1 VIGTLIKRLT
11 VRTLDAVVERGRESG
26 QPTLR
31 MAANGLDRAR
41 GWVGL
46 DRTHGITRRTV
57 SPPWDGSL
65 PEQPMWQ
72 TDKDKLHKHRV
83 DRGIIKTEGAQPAR
97 PAEPAVKIYIKRG
110 CPYCRAAIDLVNER
124 NIPFT
129 QIDYSDDHDL
139 RRAIRGQTGRKTS
152 PHVFIHGK
160 SIGGY
165 DELRE
170 LDQSGA
176 LKDMLEKPGAVKVA
190 TPVLPPFD
198 EEDDDSEDE
207 ISAQGLRTRVS
218 EGAKLLLLDV
228 REPDERNRTGVLPH
242 AVLIPLGELEQRHA
256 ELDPTGV
263 WITYCQAGKRSL
275 QAQAILRDK
284 GFGRV
289 VSLRGGI
296 VAWTE
301 AGGATVAPSQVDPH
315 GLVPAA
321 TTTPTGPTTAVRR
334 VSLPVIHPER
344 SPFEDLL
351 FGDPAEAEV
360 EHLVGDALIARV
372 REVLEEVRPMVQSDG
387 GDIELMDVIDDVVG
401 VRLTG
406 NCIGCPSSQATLR
419 QGIER
424 KLKLR
429 IPQIKGI
436 ASPQLTPLA

>member
-1 VIGTLIKRLT
+1 MIGTLIKRLT
-11 VRTLDAVVERGRESG
+11 VRTLDAVVERGRESER
-26 QPTLR
+26 PTLR
-31 MAANGLDRAR
+31 IAASGLDRVR

-46 DRTHGITRRTV
+46 DRIERRTV
-57 SPPWDGSL
+57 SPPWDGSQ
-65 PEQPMWQ
+65 PVQPMWQ

-83 DRGIIKTEGAQPAR
+83 DRGIIKPEGAVAPA
-97 PAEPAVKIYIKRG
+97 PVEPPVKIYIKRG

-124 NIPFT
+124 NIHFA

-165 DELRE
+165 DELRA
-170 LDQSGA
+170 LDESGA
-176 LKDMLEKPGAVKVA
+176 LKDMLEKPGAVKA
-190 TPVLPPFD
+190 AAPLPPFD
-198 EEDDDSEDE
+198 EEDDDTEDE

-228 REPDERNRTGVLPH
+228 REPDERSRTGVLPH
-242 AVLIPLGELEQRHA
+242 ALQIPLGELEKRHA
-256 ELDPTGV
+256 ELDSTGV

-275 QAQAILRDK
+275 QAQAILREK
-284 GFGRV
+284 GFARV
-289 VSLRGGI
+289 LSLRGGI

-301 AGGATVAPSQVDPH
+301 AGGATVPASQTEARGLASASAGSSAPS
-315 GLVPAA
+315 
-321 TTTPTGPTTAVRR
+321 RR

-351 FGDPAEAEV
+351 FTDPAEDAV

-424 KLKLR
+424 KLKQR

-436 ASPQLTPLA
+436 SSPQLTPLA

>member
-1 VIGTLIKRLT
+1 MIGTLIKRLT
-11 VRTLDAVVERGRESG
+11 VRTLDVVVDRGRGSERPS
-26 QPTLR
+26 LR
-31 MAANGLDRAR
+31 RAATGLDRAR
-41 GWVGL
+41 RWVGL
-46 DRTHGITRRTV
+46 DRIERRTV
-57 SPPWDGSL
+57 SPPWDGAT

-83 DRGIIKTEGAQPAR
+83 DRGIIKTSTGAAPA
-97 PAEPAVKIYIKRG
+97 PVEPPVKIYIKRG
-110 CPYCRAAIDLVNER
+110 CPYCRAAIDLVSER
-124 NIPFT
+124 AIAFT
-129 QIDYSDDHDL
+129 QIDYSDDHEL

-152 PHVFIHGK
+152 PHIFIHGK

-176 LKDMLEKPGAVKVA
+176 LKDMLEEPGSAKA
-190 TPVLPPFD
+190 ASASRPFD
-198 EEDDDSEDE
+198 DEDDDSEDE
-207 ISAQGLRTRVS
+207 ISAQSLRTRVS
-218 EGAKLLLLDV
+218 EGAQLLVLDV
-228 REPDERNRTGVLPH
+228 REPDERSRTGVLPH
-242 AVLIPLGELEQRHA
+242 AAQIPLGELAQRHA
-256 ELDPTGV
+256 ELDPAGV
-263 WITYCQAGKRSL
+263 WIIYCQAGKRSL
-275 QAQAILRDK
+275 QAQAILREH

-289 VSLRGGI
+289 LSLRGGI
-296 VAWTE
+296 IGWTE
-301 AGGATVAPSQVDPH
+301 AGGATVSATLAAASAP
-315 GLVPAA
+315 
-321 TTTPTGPTTAVRR
+321 RR
-334 VSLPVIHPER
+334 VSLPVLHPER

-351 FGDPAEAEV
+351 FTDPDAEAL

-424 KLKLR
+424 KLKQR

-436 ASPQLTPLA
+436 SSPQLLPLS

>member
-1 VIGTLIKRLT
+1 MIGTIFKRLT
-11 VRTLDAVVERGRESG
+11 VRTLDVVVERGKESDR
-26 QPTLR
+26 TVVRL
-31 MAANGLDRAR
+31 AATGLDRVR

-46 DRTHGITRRTV
+46 DRIELRTT
-57 SPPWDGSL
+57 PPAWDGAQ

-72 TDKDKLHKHRV
+72 SDRDKLHKHRV
-83 DRGIIKTEGAQPAR
+83 DKGIVKPPAGTTM
-97 PAEPAVKIYIKRG
+97 PVKAAEPAVKLYIKRG
-110 CPYCRAAIDLVNER
+110 CPYCRAAADLLNER
-124 NIPFT
+124 SIAFT

-176 LKDMLEKPGAVKVA
+176 LKELLADKPGDAKPVA
-190 TPVLPPFD
+190 PVLPPFD

-207 ISAQGLRTRVS
+207 ITARSLRTRIS
-218 EGAKLLLLDV
+218 EGAKVLLLDV
-228 REPDERNRTGVLPH
+228 READERDRSGVLPH
-242 AVLIPLGELEQRHA
+242 AHQIPLGELERRQA
-256 ELDPTGV
+256 ELDPAGV
-263 WITYCQAGKRSL
+263 WITYCHSGKRSHEAML
-275 QAQAILRDK
+275 FLRQR

-301 AGGATVAPSQVDPH
+301 AGGATVSPTS
-315 GLVPAA
+315 VPE
-321 TTTPTGPTTAVRR
+321 PRR
-334 VSLPVIHPER
+334 VKLPVVQQHPEK

-351 FGDPAEAEV
+351 FPDAPADTTP
-360 EHLVGDALIARV
+360 LTGDALVARV

-387 GDIELMDVIDDVVG
+387 GDIELLDIIDDVVG
-401 VRLTG
+401 VQLTG
-406 NCIGCPSSQATLR
+406 NCVSCPSSQATLR

-436 ASPQLTPLA
+436 SSPQLVPLS

>member
-1 VIGTLIKRLT
+1 MIGTLIKRLT
-11 VRTLDAVVERGRESG
+11 VRTLDAVVERGRESER
-26 QPTLR
+26 PTVR
-31 MAANGLDRAR
+31 MAATGLDRAR

-46 DRTHGITRRTV
+46 DRIERRTV
-57 SPPWDGSL
+57 SPPWDGSQ
-65 PEQPMWQ
+65 PVQPMWQ

-83 DRGIIKTEGAQPAR
+83 DRGIIKPEGPVAPT
-97 PAEPAVKIYIKRG
+97 PAEPPVKIYIKRG
-110 CPYCRAAIDLVNER
+110 CPYCRAAIDLVTER
-124 NIPFT
+124 NIHFA

-152 PHVFIHGK
+152 PHIFIHGK

-165 DELRE
+165 DELRA
-170 LDQSGA
+170 LDESGA
-176 LKDMLEKPGAVKVA
+176 LKDMLEKPGAVKA
-190 TPVLPPFD
+190 AAPVLPPFD
-198 EEDDDSEDE
+198 EEDDDTEDE

-228 REPDERNRTGVLPH
+228 REPDERSRTGVLPH
-242 AVLIPLGELEQRHA
+242 ALQIPLGELEKRHA
-256 ELDPTGV
+256 ELDPAGV

-275 QAQAILRDK
+275 QAQAILREK

-301 AGGATVAPSQVDPH
+301 AGGATVTSSQVEPR
-315 GLVPAA
+315 GLA
-321 TTTPTGPTTAVRR
+321 TPVTTEPTTAVRR

-351 FGDPAEAEV
+351 FTDPAEAEV
-360 EHLVGDALIARV
+360 EHLVGDALISRV

-424 KLKLR
+424 KLKQR

-436 ASPQLTPLA
+436 SSPQLTPLA

>member
-1 VIGTLIKRLT
+1 MIGTLIKRLT
-11 VRTLDAVVERGRESG
+11 VRTLDVVVERGRESER
-26 QPTLR
+26 PTLR
-31 MAANGLDRAR
+31 MAATGLDRVR

-46 DRTHGITRRTV
+46 DRIERRTV
-57 SPPWDGSL
+57 SPPWDGSQ

-83 DRGIIKTEGAQPAR
+83 DRGIIKPEGATGPA
-97 PAEPAVKIYIKRG
+97 PVEPPVKIYIKRG

-124 NIPFT
+124 NIHFA

-152 PHVFIHGK
+152 PHIFIHGK

-165 DELRE
+165 DELRA
-170 LDQSGA
+170 LDESGA
-176 LKDMLEKPGAVKVA
+176 LKDMLEKPGAVKAAV
-190 TPVLPPFD
+190 PVLPPFD
-198 EEDDDSEDE
+198 EDDDDSEDE
-207 ISAQGLRTRVS
+207 ISAQGLRTRVT
-218 EGAKLLLLDV
+218 EGAKLLVLDV

-242 AVLIPLGELEQRHA
+242 AVQIPLGDLERRHA
-256 ELDPTGV
+256 ELDPAGV

-275 QAQAILRDK
+275 QAQAILRQH

-289 VSLRGGI
+289 LSLRGGI

-301 AGGATVAPSQVDPH
+301 AGGATMPASQVEPR
-315 GLVPAA
+315 GLASAA
-321 TTTPTGPTTAVRR
+321 PRR
-334 VSLPVIHPER
+334 VSLPVLHPER

-351 FGDPAEAEV
+351 FTDPDEAAV

-424 KLKLR
+424 KLKQR

-436 ASPQLTPLA
+436 SSPQLVPLA

>member
-11 VRTLDAVVERGRESG
+11 VRTLDAVVERGRESERS
-26 QPTLR
+26 TLR
-31 MAANGLDRAR
+31 IAANGLDRAR

-46 DRTHGITRRTV
+46 DRIGRRTT
-57 SPPWDGSL
+57 SPPWDGSQ

-83 DRGIIKTEGAQPAR
+83 DRGIIKTDGAQPAR

-110 CPYCRAAIDLVNER
+110 CPYCRAAIDLVGER

-190 TPVLPPFD
+190 APVLPPFD

-207 ISAQGLRTRVS
+207 ISAQGLRTRVT

-228 REPDERNRTGVLPH
+228 REPGERDRTGVLPH
-242 AVLIPLGELEQRHA
+242 AVLIPLGELEQRHG
-256 ELDPTGV
+256 ELDRSGV

-275 QAQAILRDK
+275 QAQALLREK

-315 GLVPAA
+315 GLVPAITSVSA
-321 TTTPTGPTTAVRR
+321 GPTTAVRR

-424 KLKLR
+424 KLKQR

>member
-1 VIGTLIKRLT
+1 MIGTLLKRLT
-11 VRTLDAVVERGRESG
+11 VRTLDAVVERGRESER
-26 QPTLR
+26 PTVR
-31 MAANGLDRAR
+31 IAAGGLDRVR
-41 GWVGL
+41 GWAGL
-46 DRTHGITRRTV
+46 DRIERRTV
-57 SPPWDGSL
+57 SPPWDGSQ
-65 PEQPMWQ
+65 PVQPMWQ

-83 DRGIIKTEGAQPAR
+83 DRGIIKPEGAVAPA
-97 PAEPAVKIYIKRG
+97 PVEPPVKIYIKRG

-124 NIPFT
+124 NIHFA

-152 PHVFIHGK
+152 PHIFIHGK

-165 DELRE
+165 DELRA
-170 LDQSGA
+170 LDESGA
-176 LKDMLEKPGAVKVA
+176 LKDMLEKPGAVKA
-190 TPVLPPFD
+190 AAPLPPFD
-198 EEDDDSEDE
+198 EDDDDTEDE

-228 REPDERNRTGVLPH
+228 REPDERSRTGVLPH
-242 AVLIPLGELEQRHA
+242 ALQISLGELEKRHA
-256 ELDPTGV
+256 ELDSTGV

-275 QAQAILRDK
+275 QAQAILRER
-284 GFGRV
+284 GFARV
-289 VSLRGGI
+289 LSLRGGI

-301 AGGATVAPSQVDPH
+301 AGGATVPASQTEAR
-315 GLVPAA
+315 GLASASAGSAGSAA
-321 TTTPTGPTTAVRR
+321 SSRR

-351 FGDPAEAEV
+351 FTDPAEDEV

-424 KLKLR
+424 KLKQR

-436 ASPQLTPLA
+436 SSPQLTPLA

>member
-1 VIGTLIKRLT
+1 MIGTIIKRLT
-11 VRTLDAVVERGRESG
+11 VRTLDVVVARGKESERAA
-26 QPTLR
+26 LR
-31 MAANGLDRAR
+31 MAAAGLDRAR

-46 DRTHGITRRTV
+46 DRVRGRIV
-57 SPPWDGSL
+57 PPPWDGTT

-72 TDKDKLHKHRV
+72 SDRDKLHKHRV
-83 DRGIIKTEGAQPAR
+83 DKGIIKAPGAAAPA
-97 PAEPAVKIYIKRG
+97 PAKVEPAIKIYIKRG
-110 CPYCRAAIDLVNER
+110 CPYCRAALDLLRER
-124 NIPFT
+124 DLAFT
-129 QIDYSDDHDL
+129 EVDYTEDHDL

-170 LDQSGA
+170 LDVSGK
-176 LKDMLEKPGAVKVA
+176 LMDLVKKPGEAP
-190 TPVLPPFD
+190 TPAAAAAPVD
-198 EEDDDSEDE
+198 DEDDDSEDE
-207 ISAQGLRTRVS
+207 ISARGLRTRIH
-218 EGAKLLLLDV
+218 EGAKVLLLDV
-228 REPDERNRTGVLPH
+228 REPDERSKTGVLPH
-242 AVLIPLGELEQRHA
+242 AVQIPLGELERRHA
-256 ELDPTGV
+256 ELDPAGV
-263 WITYCQAGKRSL
+263 WIAYCQAGVRSR
-275 QAQAILRDK
+275 QATALLRER
-284 GFGRV
+284 GFHRV

-301 AGGATVAPSQVDPH
+301 AGGATVSPTQAEPRGLAPA
-315 GLVPAA
+315 PAA
-321 TTTPTGPTTAVRR
+321 AKR

-351 FGDPAEAEV
+351 FADPAADAL
-360 EHLVGDALIARV
+360 EHLVGDALVARV

-387 GDIELMDVIDDVVG
+387 GDIELLDIIDDVVG

-424 KLKLR
+424 KLKQR

-436 ASPQLTPLA
+436 SSPQLAPLA

>member
-1 VIGTLIKRLT
+1 MIGTLLRRLT
-11 VRTLDAVVERGRESG
+11 VRTLDVVVERGKESER
-26 QPTLR
+26 PTVRL
-31 MAANGLDRAR
+31 AANGLDTVR

-46 DRTHGITRRTV
+46 DRLGPARTNM
-57 SPPWDGSL
+57 PAWDGTQ

-72 TDKDKLHKHRV
+72 TDRDKLHKHRV
-83 DRGIIKTEGAQPAR
+83 DKGIIKPEGAKAPA
-97 PAEPAVKIYIKRG
+97 PVAEPPVKIYIKRG
-110 CPYCRAAIDLVNER
+110 CPYCRAALDLLRER
-124 NIPFT
+124 AIEFSE
-129 QIDYSDDHDL
+129 IDYSDDHDL
-139 RRAIRGQTGRKTS
+139 RRAIRSQTGRKTS

-176 LKDMLEKPGAVKVA
+176 LKDMLEKPGAVKA
-190 TPVLPPFD
+190 AAPVLPPFD
-198 EEDDDSEDE
+198 EEEDDSEDE

-218 EGAKLLLLDV
+218 EGAKVLLLDV
-228 REPDERNRTGVLPH
+228 REPAERDRTGVLPH
-242 AVLIPLGELEQRHA
+242 AVQIPLNELERRHG
-256 ELDPTGV
+256 ELDPEGV
-263 WITYCQAGKRSL
+263 WIAYCQSGRRSL
-275 QAQAILRDK
+275 EAMALLRAQ
-284 GFGRV
+284 GFKRV

-301 AGGATVAPSQVDPH
+301 AGGATMSPSQAEPH
-315 GLVPAA
+315 GLVGKSEP
-321 TTTPTGPTTAVRR
+321 RR
-334 VSLPVIHPER
+334 VRLPVVHPER

-351 FGDPAEAEV
+351 LEDGAADL

-424 KLKLR
+424 KLKQR

-436 ASPQLTPLA
+436 SSPQLLPLT

>member
-1 VIGTLIKRLT
+1 MLGTLIKRLT
-11 VRTLDAVVERGRESG
+11 VRTLDVVVERGKDSEHPS
-26 QPTLR
+26 LR
-31 MAANGLDRAR
+31 MAATGLDRAR

-46 DRTHGITRRTV
+46 DRIGRRTT
-57 SPPWDGSL
+57 SPPWDGTT

-72 TDKDKLHKHRV
+72 TDKDKLQKHRV
-83 DRGIIKTEGAQPAR
+83 DRGIIKGATGAAPA
-97 PAEPAVKIYIKRG
+97 PAEPPVKIYIKRG
-110 CPYCRAAIDLVNER
+110 CPYCRAAIDLVTER
-124 NIPFT
+124 NIAFT
-129 QIDYSDDHDL
+129 KIDYSDDHDL

-152 PHVFIHGK
+152 PHIFIHGK

-176 LKDMLEKPGAVKVA
+176 LKDMLEKPGAVKA
-190 TPVLPPFD
+190 AAPVLPPFEDD
-198 EEDDDSEDE
+198 EDDSEDE

-218 EGAKLLLLDV
+218 EGAKLLVLDV
-228 REPDERNRTGVLPH
+228 READERNRTGVLPH
-242 AVLIPLGELEQRHA
+242 AVQIPLGELAQRHG
-256 ELDPTGV
+256 ELDPAGV

-275 QAQAILRDK
+275 QAQAILREH
-284 GFGRV
+284 GFARV
-289 VSLRGGI
+289 LSLRGGI

-301 AGGATVAPSQVDPH
+301 AGGATVSAGQAAASAP
-315 GLVPAA
+315 
-321 TTTPTGPTTAVRR
+321 RR
-334 VSLPVIHPER
+334 VSLPVLHPER

-351 FGDPAEAEV
+351 FSDPAADAL
-360 EHLVGDALIARV
+360 EHLVGDALIAKV

-424 KLKLR
+424 KLKQR

-436 ASPQLTPLA
+436 SSPQLLPLS